1 MVPIDFDRVI
11 DRRGTNSLKWDFS
24 VERGHPA
31 GALPLWVADMDFP
44 APGCVRE
51 AVHRAADHG
60 IFGYSEVKQ
69 SYYEA
74 AAAWFETR
82 HHWRPE
88 AEWLV
93 KTPGVVYALAMAVQ
107 ALTRPGDSVLIQ
119 TPVYYPFHEVIRDN
133 GRRIADSPL
142 CLADG
147 HYEIDFD
154 DLERVVIRERVKLF
168 LLCSPHNPVGRV
180 WTAGELRRLGE
191 ICLRH
196 GTYVVSDEIHCD
208 LTLPGHPHTVFL
220 NAVPEM
226 REKTVLCTSA
236 SKSFNLAGLQVSSI
250 WIPGREVRDAFQR
263 RIAASGYSQLNQIG
277 LIATEAAYRDGAD
290 WLDRCREYLAGNLA
304 FFRRTLQDRLP
315 QLRLI
320 EPEGTYFAWVDFSA
334 LGLTAEQLNRLVSGR
349 ANLWL
354 DAGIIFGESGGQFQ
368 RFVLATQRA
377 VLDRALAQLRTAVMH
392 EGID

>member
-1 MVPIDFDRVI
+1 
-11 DRRGTNSLKWDFS
+11 
-24 VERGHPA
+24 
-31 GALPLWVADMDFP
+31 
-44 APGCVRE
+44 
-51 AVHRAADHG
+51 
-60 IFGYSEVKQ
+60 
-69 SYYEA
+69 
-74 AAAWFETR
+74 
-82 HHWRPE
+82 
-88 AEWLV
+88 
-93 KTPGVVYALAMAVQ
+93 
-107 ALTRPGDSVLIQ
+107 
-119 TPVYYPFHEVIRDN
+119 
-133 GRRIADSPL
+133 
-142 CLADG
+142 
-147 HYEIDFD
+147 
-154 DLERVVIRERVKLF
+154 
-168 LLCSPHNPVGRV
+168 
-180 WTAGELRRLGE
+180 
-191 ICLRH
+191 
-196 GTYVVSDEIHCD
+196 
-208 LTLPGHPHTVFL
+208 
-220 NAVPEM
+220 M

-354 DAGIIFGESGGQFQ
+354 DAGIIFGESGRQFQ